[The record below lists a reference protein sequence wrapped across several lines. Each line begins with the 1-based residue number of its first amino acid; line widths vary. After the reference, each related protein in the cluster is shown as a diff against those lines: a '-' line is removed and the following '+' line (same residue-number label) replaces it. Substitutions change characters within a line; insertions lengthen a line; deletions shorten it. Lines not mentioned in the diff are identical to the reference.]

1 MLSVRSNSPVAVSIA
16 LGYHVASRG
25 NRGELMDDA
34 VLRAVDNTIRFL
46 RMSAIELRRL
56 AERAPDVAA
65 ELHHIADQLDA
76 DANDLERAANPRR
89 S

>member
-1 MLSVRSNSPVAVSIA
+1 MEDA
-16 LGYHVASRG
+16 L
-25 NRGELMDDA
+25 
-34 VLRAVDNTIRFL
+34 LRAVDNTIRFL

-65 ELHHIADQLDA
+65 ELLHIADQLDTDA
-76 DANDLERAANPRR
+76 DDLERVAAPRR

>member
-1 MLSVRSNSPVAVSIA
+1 
-16 LGYHVASRG
+16 
-25 NRGELMDDA
+25 MDDA
-34 VLRAVDNTIRFL
+34 LLRAVDNPIRFL

-56 AERAPDVAA
+56 AERAADIAA

-76 DANDLERAANPRR
+76 DADDLERASTPRR

>member
-1 MLSVRSNSPVAVSIA
+1 M
-16 LGYHVASRG
+16 
-25 NRGELMDDA
+25 MDDA

-56 AERAPDVAA
+56 AERAPDVAT

-76 DANDLERAANPRR
+76 DADDLERAANPRR

>member
-1 MLSVRSNSPVAVSIA
+1 MAVSIA
-16 LGYHVASRG
+16 LRYHAGVSRD
-25 NRGELMDDA
+25 RGEMMDDA

-56 AERAPDVAA
+56 AERAPDIAG